1 MGGKSTSDTSTTQ
14 QSQLSPYAPASE
26 GLQGILSGLQPSVGN
41 IQGTPFTNQAFSQLL
56 SNAQAPNPFVAPV
69 QSAALSLL
77 GGPQNSEFTTNL
89 LKNAYGNTAASL
101 SPFTSG
107 SALNPASN
115 PALASQLQTVSQD
128 VANQVNPMFAAAGRL
143 NSPDN
148 YQALAR
154 GITQGSAPILQ
165 NAAANQLGAIS
176 ALQGAAGSTAG
187 GLSAL
192 DQLRAGIL
200 GTGIQA
206 AQPAYA
212 TQNLAPEQLLAV
224 AQAQQQSPA
233 QMAGLLSSI
242 YSPIAAQFG
251 QTNASGTSHT
261 ENQMSGIQQLLM
273 GAQAFNS
280 FLSPFRTPAAANPFP
295 S

>member
-1 MGGKSTSDTSTTQ
+1 MGGKSTSDTSSQQ
-14 QSQLSPYAPASE
+14 QSQLTPYGPASE
-26 GLQGILSGLQPSVGN
+26 GLQGILGNLQPSVAN
-41 IQGTPFTNQAFSQLL
+41 IQGTPYTNQAFSQLL
-56 SNAQAPNPFVAPV
+56 SNAQAPNPYASPV

-77 GGPQNSEFTTNL
+77 GGPQNNDAANIL
-89 LKNAYGNTAASL
+89 RNAYGGTAASL
-101 SPFTSG
+101 SPYTSG

-115 PALASQLQTVSQD
+115 PALASQLQTVTQD

-233 QMAGLLSSI
+233 QMAGLLSSV
-242 YSPIAAQFG
+242 YSPIASQFG